1 MEEIVIQINGEIII
15 NADVSVKNVI
25 YVKNIMFGIQVQ
37 VIVKMENIQQ
47 VLWIIQRDEI
57 IEETVPTNLNEK

>member
-37 VIVKMENIQQ
+37 VIMKMENIQQ
-47 VLWIIQRDEI
+47 VLWMIQRDEI